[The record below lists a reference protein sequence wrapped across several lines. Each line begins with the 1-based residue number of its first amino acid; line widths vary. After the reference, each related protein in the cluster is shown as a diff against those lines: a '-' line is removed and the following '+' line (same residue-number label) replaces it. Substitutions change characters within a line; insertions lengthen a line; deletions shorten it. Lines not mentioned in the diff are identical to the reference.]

1 LPSCSQK
8 LWNSC
13 RRTSTST
20 CCSSSS
26 SSSCIV
32 ADASA
37 ALVGTRSSLMG
48 GSLLSRCSGPSG
60 TRTQC
65 VGASV
70 VNSFTSYLLARFFV
84 RRALLTFLLI
94 LPLVARRSL
103 PRAMSGLLLLGF
115 PLLNSDPLGALGT
128 FAALC
133 HRPVE
138 VDSKVLEATAAT
150 GSGTKVAEKN
160 ELRSCQPMRAP
171 SAAHPSQEAALLRS
185 MIDSLLC
192 GRHGRRQLKCM

>member
-1 LPSCSQK
+1 M
-8 LWNSC
+8 
-13 RRTSTST
+13 
-20 CCSSSS
+20 
-26 SSSCIV
+26 I
-32 ADASA
+32 
-37 ALVGTRSSLMG
+37 TRSFLHRA
-48 GSLLSRCSGPSG
+48 LLLPRL
-60 TRTQC
+60 R
-65 VGASV
+65 VLR
-70 VNSFTSYLLARFFV
+70 LLAVITRLLV
-84 RRALLTFLLI
+84 RRAPLTFPLI
-94 LPLVARRSL
+94 LPLVARSL

-192 GRHGRRQLKCM
+192 GRHGRRQLKCMWTFAKQAISTPKSPTKMQNRVHCSLRHAGCEASTFTNTHVPFIATARATPGT